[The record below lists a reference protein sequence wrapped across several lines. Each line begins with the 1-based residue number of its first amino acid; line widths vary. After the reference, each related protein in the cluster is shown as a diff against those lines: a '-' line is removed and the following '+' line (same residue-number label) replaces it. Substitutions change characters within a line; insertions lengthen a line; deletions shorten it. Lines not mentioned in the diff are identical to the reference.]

1 MLAHQESNRVRT
13 RSPGKWTAAA
23 VAAVA
28 LLLAGRLLPLGTWL
42 AVFQAWVKGLG
53 AAGMILYGALYV
65 AVTLALGPA
74 FLLTLGAGLLYGL
87 ARGVALVWVSA
98 TTGAALA
105 FLIGRSF
112 GRRRV
117 ERLARENRTFGAIDR
132 AVGEKGWRIVLLLRL
147 NPLLPFVVSNYLYG
161 LTPVA
166 FWPYVLASA
175 AGMLPLTVLYTY
187 LGAAGGAAVADRHG
201 SPWEWAA
208 LALGLIATVVATA
221 AVSRIARRELEKA
234 RLTASEP

>member
-1 MLAHQESNRVRT
+1 MRR
-13 RSPGKWTAAA
+13 PGKWM
-23 VAAVA
+23 AVA
-28 LLLAGRLLPLGTWL
+28 LAALALFLAGRLLPLGTSL
-42 AVFQAWVKGLG
+42 EAFQAWVKGLA
-53 AAGMILYGALYV
+53 AAGMLDYGAIYV
-65 AVTLALGPA
+65 GVTLALGPA
-74 FLLTLGAGLLYGL
+74 FLLTLGAGFLYGL

-112 GRRRV
+112 GRRHV
-117 ERLARENRTFGAIDR
+117 EKLARENQTFGAIDR

-161 LTPVA
+161 LTVVT

-187 LGAAGGAAVADRHG
+187 LGAAGGAAVADRHR

-208 LALGLIATVVATA
+208 LALGLITTIVATV

-234 RLTASEP
+234 RLSGPRP